1 MESTVNLPLA
11 NPSTLRQLAADVQ
24 MLKASSHAED
34 GDYIV
39 GRYNEHGGKITK
51 GRTVG
56 GTEVAIGIAS
66 AIAAHAAHY
75 GKYAPITHQ
84 STPAVQPSSK
94 PVAAPTKQ
102 GKGGKATKKDGKVNK
117 TRNQPVA
124 KAQADDQQQQNEQS
138 ETPGMQL
145 RSDDFEQRP
154 IHEFKSLGQLVKTAV
169 KANQQTTKIV
179 SFLTE
184 LGKIKLNVVDFL
196 RNDHSICLVF
206 SDDSMMTV
214 TPKPGTELKVQLPSG
229 EELNVIYLDLVFK
242 WLDDTTTLMVLLL
255 KPDES

>member
-11 NPSTLRQLAADVQ
+11 DPSTLRQLAADTQ
-24 MLKASSHAED
+24 ILKASSHAED

-39 GRYNEHGGKITK
+39 GKYNEHGGKVTK

-75 GKYAPITHQ
+75 GEYAPIVHL
-84 STPAVQPSSK
+84 PAPPAQPSSQ
-94 PVAAPTKQ
+94 PVAAATKQ
-102 GKGGKATKKDGKVNK
+102 RKGSKTTKKDGKVNK
-117 TRNQPVA
+117 TRNQPIT
-124 KAQADDQQQQNEQS
+124 KEPADNQQQQNEQS

-154 IHEFKSLGQLVKTAV
+154 IHEFKSTGQLVKAAI

-196 RNDHSICLVF
+196 RNEHAVCLIF

-214 TPKPGTELKVQLPSG
+214 TPKPGTELKVQLPNG
-229 EELNVIYLDLVFK
+229 EELNVVYLDLVFK